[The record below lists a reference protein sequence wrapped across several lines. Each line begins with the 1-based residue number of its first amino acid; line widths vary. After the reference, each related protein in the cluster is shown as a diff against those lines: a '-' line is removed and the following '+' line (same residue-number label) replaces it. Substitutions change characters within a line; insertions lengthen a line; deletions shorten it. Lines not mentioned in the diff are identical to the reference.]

1 MVDAVQRMLEQIDP
15 GSRPPLDQWH
25 PELSGVIDI
34 RIDTDGRWFHEG
46 GEITRFELVKLF
58 ASILRYEDDNG
69 YVLVTPVEKWQIQ
82 VEDAPFIAVAMAR
95 RVEAG
100 QQQLV
105 FATNV
110 GDEVMAGPDHPLAMG
125 NRGGNRA
132 PYIPVRNGLTA
143 KLSRPVYYELAAI
156 VEENSGETGVWSAGV
171 FFALQ

>member
-1 MVDAVQRMLEQIDP
+1 MEDAVQRMLDQIEP
-15 GSRPPLDQWH
+15 GGKPPLDQWH
-25 PELSGVIDI
+25 PQLSGVIDI
-34 RIDTDGRWFHEG
+34 RIDPDGRWFHEG

-69 YVLVTPVEKWQIQ
+69 FVLVTPVEKWKIQ

-95 RVEAG
+95 REHAG

-110 GDEVMAGPDHPLAMG
+110 GDEVLAGPDHPLTMQS
-125 NRGGNRA
+125 RGGSRA
-132 PYIPVRNGLTA
+132 PYLAMGNGLTA

-156 VEENSGETGVWSAGV
+156 VDESDGETGVWSAGA
-171 FFALQ
+171 FFTLQ